1 MVLIHLQKTN
11 CFRSCF
17 FIGFTTIVLRFTI
30 SIRSLK
36 ENLIQAIRPTQ
47 IQAIRVRTNTMMY
60 LYSLLLLTSIPTTLA
75 SVMVLDSRGNV
86 EMVDQE
92 YDARYNSLRVNA
104 MTYRGVWGVVTED
117 AKINYDLV
125 LKGKNIY
132 SFFLVNVN
140 LTFFSS
146 FLFSVFS

>member
-1 MVLIHLQKTN
+1 MLFDKI
-11 CFRSCF
+11 C
-17 FIGFTTIVLRFTI
+17 RFTI
-30 SIRSLK
+30 YHSSVFTITSFK

-60 LYSLLLLTSIPTTLA
+60 LFSLLLLTSIPTTLA

-125 LKGKNIY
+125 LKGDDTNIY

-146 FLFSVFS
+146 FLFFVFS

>member
-1 MVLIHLQKTN
+1 
-11 CFRSCF
+11 
-17 FIGFTTIVLRFTI
+17 
-30 SIRSLK
+30 
-36 ENLIQAIRPTQ
+36 
-47 IQAIRVRTNTMMY
+47 MMY

-125 LKGKNIY
+125 LKGILTNIYSCTNIY

-146 FLFSVFS
+146 FLFFVFS

>member
-1 MVLIHLQKTN
+1 MFYVECPRQNLSFYHY
-11 CFRSCF
+11 RSS
-17 FIGFTTIVLRFTI
+17 VFTI
-30 SIRSLK
+30 TSFK

-125 LKGKNIY
+125 LKGMYKYLFILPRKRQSNI
-132 SFFLVNVN
+132 
-140 LTFFSS
+140 
-146 FLFSVFS
+146 LFVFS

>member
-1 MVLIHLQKTN
+1 
-11 CFRSCF
+11 
-17 FIGFTTIVLRFTI
+17 
-30 SIRSLK
+30 
-36 ENLIQAIRPTQ
+36 
-47 IQAIRVRTNTMMY
+47 
-60 LYSLLLLTSIPTTLA
+60 
-75 SVMVLDSRGNV
+75 MVLDSRGNV

-125 LKGKNIY
+125 LKGDDTNIY

-146 FLFSVFS
+146 FLFFVFS